1 MKSDELIQGIQK
13 GETAKVAA
21 LLDGDRSLLQAK
33 SGNVTAILLALYH
46 GHPEIAQLFVQR
58 GAEPSF
64 PEACALGDR
73 KRALDLLK
81 RDPSLLQSYSE
92 DGFPA
97 LGLAVFF
104 RHPDLARELIERG
117 ADVNAA
123 ARNPQRVAPVHS
135 AATVQDHATMRLLL
149 ERGAD
154 PNARQQL
161 GFTPF
166 HSAASRGD
174 IEMAKLLVEHG
185 ADPHARTDDDKDAIS
200 IAQKYGKPA
209 FAEWFQANFESG

>member
-1 MKSDELIQGIQK
+1 MNLEPILES
-13 GETAKVAA
+13 A
-21 LLDGDRSLLQAK
+21 LHLDRP
-33 SGNVTAILLALYH
+33 VTAREHWQALQSRLTAARTY
-46 GHPEIAQLFVQR
+46 
-58 GAEPSF
+58 AET
-64 PEACALGDR
+64 GDR

-123 ARNPQRVAPVHS
+123 GRNPQRVAPVHS

-149 ERGAD
+149 QRGAD

-185 ADPHARTDDDKDAIS
+185 ADPRARTDDGKDAIS
-200 IAQKYGKPA
+200 IAQKYGKPE
-209 FAEWFQANFESG
+209 FAEWFQQTIGGE

>member
-1 MKSDELIQGIQK
+1 MSQEVPIGVPENDIRDDLLEIRVVLHLGPRL
-13 GETAKVAA
+13 EEVAIADHA
-21 LLDGDRSLLQAK
+21 LVCANGFISRW
-33 SGNVTAILLALYH
+33 
-46 GHPEIAQLFVQR
+46 
-58 GAEPSF
+58 
-64 PEACALGDR
+64 ACALGDR

-149 ERGAD
+149 QRGAD